1 MDRNYIVETV
11 NKVLSEEFEKDI
23 TLFTPEA
30 HIRKDLNLDS
40 LDIVD
45 MIIALETAFKFKIKD
60 RSKILEIATMGDVYA
75 FIENTCQAEISAR

>member
-23 TLFTPEA
+23 ALFTPDA
-30 HIRKDLNLDS
+30 HIRDDLNLDS

-45 MIIALETAFKFKIKD
+45 MIIALEAAFKFKLKD
-60 RSKILEIATMGDVYA
+60 RSKILEIATMSDVYD
-75 FIENTCQAEISAR
+75 FIEKTYQAEISAR